1 MAKIIAIANQKGGV
15 GKTTTAV
22 NLAASLAAA
31 EKSVLLVDGDAQAN
45 ATSHLGLSSEVSAAQ
60 NLYKA
65 LTDDLTAAEAIV
77 GSELDY
83 LKVIPGHADLVGLE
97 IELIQL
103 EGRET
108 RLRAFLR
115 PLQREFDYII
125 VDCPPALSLFTINA
139 LTAADSVI
147 IPLQSEYLAM
157 EGLSHLLR
165 TVDLIKQNYNES
177 LEIEGVLLTMH
188 DPRNRLARE
197 VEREV
202 RLHFK
207 ERVFKVTIPRNVRL
221 GEAPSFGKPV
231 ILYDI
236 QCKGAVSYL
245 QLASEVIAANDRD
258 IQQTAPATRQAA
270 IN

>member
-1 MAKIIAIANQKGGV
+1 MARIIAIANQKGGV

-31 EKSVLLVDGDAQAN
+31 EKTVLLVDGDAQAN
-45 ATSHLGLSSEVSAAQ
+45 ATSHLGVDAELSEGR
-60 NLYKA
+60 NLYQA
-65 LTDDLTAAEAIV
+65 LTGNLSAGEAI
-77 GSELDY
+77 LDTDLGY

-97 IELIQL
+97 IELIQV
-103 EGRET
+103 ESRET
-108 RLRAFLR
+108 RLRTFLQPLR
-115 PLQREFDYII
+115 PDFDYII
-125 VDCPPALSLFTINA
+125 IDCPPALSLFTINA

-147 IPLQSEYLAM
+147 VPLQSEYLAM

-165 TVDLIKQNYNES
+165 TIDLIKQSYNQT

-197 VEREV
+197 VENEV
-202 RLHFK
+202 RSHFK
-207 ERVFKVTIPRNVRL
+207 ERVFAATIPRNVRL

-245 QLASEVIAANDRD
+245 QLAGEVIAASNASVRPVAQNMHH
-258 IQQTAPATRQAA
+258 IAA
-270 IN
+270 S